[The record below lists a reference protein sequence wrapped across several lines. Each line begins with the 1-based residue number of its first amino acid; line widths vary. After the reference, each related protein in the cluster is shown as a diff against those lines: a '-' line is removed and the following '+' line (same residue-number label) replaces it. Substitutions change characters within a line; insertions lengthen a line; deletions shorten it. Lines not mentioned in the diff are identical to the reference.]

1 MPRKIHWTEL
11 RVGLIG
17 AAAIALLVLLI
28 LMFARV
34 GALHGKKAPLYILTA
49 DATGVLKGTEIWL
62 SGQKIGLVRDVRFRP
77 SSADTSERLLIDA
90 EILADRLPPIRRD
103 SRAHIGP
110 GTSMIGTSVV
120 FITAGSASSP
130 GLKAGDTIRA
140 EQAMRVTDIG
150 SDITAAGEAASSLG
164 VEVRGIAAKLH
175 NRNGAVG
182 VMMTQGVPTLNNASG
197 RMSSLMSKVSN
208 GSGTIGLMSRT
219 NFSARVSEA
228 MAGVDSIKALASS
241 NRGNIGRFRRDST
254 LVPKIQGIMSELD
267 SLRAL
272 ASNPVG
278 TIGRAHT
285 DSTLLRAIDQ
295 SRASLNALMKDI
307 KSHPLRYISF

>member
-1 MPRKIHWTEL
+1 MPRKIRWTEL

-17 AAAIALLVLLI
+17 AAAIALLVLAI
-28 LMFARV
+28 LMFAQV
-34 GALHGKKAPLYILTA
+34 GALHGKKAPLYIATA

-77 SSADTSERLLIDA
+77 SSADTSERVVIGA

-110 GTSMIGTSVV
+110 GTSMIGASVV
-120 FITAGSASSP
+120 FITAGSGRSP
-130 GLKAGDTIRA
+130 GLKPGDTIHA
-140 EQAMRVTDIG
+140 DLAMKVTDIG
-150 SDITAAGEAASSLG
+150 SDIGAAATAASSLG

-175 NRNGAVG
+175 DRNGAVG
-182 VMMTQGVPTLNNASG
+182 AMRSQGMPALNNAGS
-197 RMSSLMSKVSN
+197 RMSSLMNKMSN
-208 GSGTIGLMSRT
+208 GSGTIGLMSRGD
-219 NFSARVSEA
+219 FGARVSRA

-241 NRGNIGRFRRDST
+241 GRGNVGRFRRDST

-267 SLRAL
+267 SLSAL
-272 ASNPVG
+272 AANPVG
-278 TIGRAHT
+278 TIGRAHS
-285 DSTLLRAIDQ
+285 DSTLLRAMGK
-295 SRASLNALMKDI
+295 SRASLDSLMKDI